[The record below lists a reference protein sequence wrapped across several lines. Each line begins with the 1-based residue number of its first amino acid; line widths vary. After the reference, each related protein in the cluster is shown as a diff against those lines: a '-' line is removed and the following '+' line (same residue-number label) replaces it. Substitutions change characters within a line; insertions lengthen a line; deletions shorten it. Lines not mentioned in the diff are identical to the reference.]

1 MTNAI
6 EMFEKKQIEKLTA
19 KKRVPAIRPGD
30 TLKVTVKIIEGE
42 KSRSQAFEGM
52 CIARKN
58 NSINSN
64 FTVRKI
70 SHGEGVEKVFPLFS
84 PIIEKIEVVRK
95 GDVRRA
101 KLYYLRDRAG
111 KRARIADRDRGNEK
125 DQYEFIVIDD
135 ASFDRTPYA
144 LELFHNES
152 VKLSKIIK
160 TLTSNPAKI
169 LKINKGNLNVGND
182 ADFCILDINK
192 PWVVKKENLISKSK
206 NTSIDDRKLQG
217 KITNT
222 FVRGEE
228 LFKI

>member
-19 KKRVPAIRPGD
+19 KKRVPAFRPGD

-101 KLYYLRDRAG
+101 KLYYLRERTG
-111 KRARIADRDRGNEK
+111 KRARIADRDRGDEI
-125 DQYEFIVIDD
+125 DQYEFIEENKTLDENIDV
-135 ASFDRTPYA
+135 
-144 LELFHNES
+144 EVS
-152 VKLSKIIK
+152 VPEKKEEEKQVGEKIIEEK
-160 TLTSNPAKI
+160 AIDNKAEDAIVPDPATNAAEQKSDE
-169 LKINKGNLNVGND
+169 K
-182 ADFCILDINK
+182 K
-192 PWVVKKENLISKSK
+192 P
-206 NTSIDDRKLQG
+206 
-217 KITNT
+217 
-222 FVRGEE
+222 
-228 LFKI
+228 

>member
-1 MTNAI
+1 MTNAL

-19 KKRVPAIRPGD
+19 KKRVPAFRPGD

-64 FTVRKI
+64 FTIRKI

-101 KLYYLRDRAG
+101 KLYYLRDLTG
-111 KRARIADRDRGNEK
+111 KRARIADRDRGDEI
-125 DQYEFIVIDD
+125 DQFEFI
-135 ASFDRTPYA
+135 
-144 LELFHNES
+144 EE
-152 VKLSKIIK
+152 
-160 TLTSNPAKI
+160 
-169 LKINKGNLNVGND
+169 
-182 ADFCILDINK
+182 NK
-192 PWVVKKENLISKSK
+192 PLEENTDVEVPAPEKKEEEK
-206 NTSIDDRKLQG
+206 Q
-217 KITNT
+217 
-222 FVRGEE
+222 GEE
-228 LFKI
+228 KIVEEKTSDDSAEVATIPEPATKEAEQKLDEKKS

>member
-1 MTNAI
+1 MTNAL

-19 KKRVPAIRPGD
+19 KKRVPAFRPGD

-101 KLYYLRDRAG
+101 KLYYLRDRTG
-111 KRARIADRDRGNEK
+111 KRARIADRDRGDEI
-125 DQYEFIVIDD
+125 DQFEFIEENQPPEENTDVEVS
-135 ASFDRTPYA
+135 AP
-144 LELFHNES
+144 E
-152 VKLSKIIK
+152 
-160 TLTSNPAKI
+160 
-169 LKINKGNLNVGND
+169 
-182 ADFCILDINK
+182 
-192 PWVVKKENLISKSK
+192 KKEEEK
-206 NTSIDDRKLQG
+206 Q
-217 KITNT
+217 
-222 FVRGEE
+222 GEE
-228 LFKI
+228 KIVEEKASDVSAEVVTLPEPATNEAEQKLDEKKS

>member
-1 MTNAI
+1 MTNEL

-19 KKRVPAIRPGD
+19 KKRVPAFRPGD

-64 FTVRKI
+64 FTIRRI

-101 KLYYLRDRAG
+101 KLYYLRDLTG
-111 KRARIADRDRGNEK
+111 KRARIADRDRGDEI
-125 DQYEFIVIDD
+125 DQYEFIEENQPLEENTDVEV
-135 ASFDRTPYA
+135 SA
-144 LELFHNES
+144 LE
-152 VKLSKIIK
+152 
-160 TLTSNPAKI
+160 
-169 LKINKGNLNVGND
+169 
-182 ADFCILDINK
+182 
-192 PWVVKKENLISKSK
+192 KKEEEKQDEEKIVEEKASDDSAEVATVPEPATNEAEQKLDEKKS
-206 NTSIDDRKLQG
+206 
-217 KITNT
+217 
-222 FVRGEE
+222 
-228 LFKI
+228 

>member
-19 KKRVPAIRPGD
+19 KKRVPAFRPGD

-84 PIIEKIEVVRK
+84 PMIERIEVVRK

-101 KLYYLRDRAG
+101 KLYYLRDRTG
-111 KRARIADRDRGNEK
+111 KRARIADRDRGDEI
-125 DQYEFIVIDD
+125 DQFEFIEENQSPEKNIDV
-135 ASFDRTPYA
+135 
-144 LELFHNES
+144 E
-152 VKLSKIIK
+152 V
-160 TLTSNPAKI
+160 SNPE
-169 LKINKGNLNVGND
+169 
-182 ADFCILDINK
+182 
-192 PWVVKKENLISKSK
+192 KKEEEKQSEEKIVEEKESDNTAEVATVPEPATNEAEQKLDEKKS
-206 NTSIDDRKLQG
+206 
-217 KITNT
+217 
-222 FVRGEE
+222 
-228 LFKI
+228 

>member
-19 KKRVPAIRPGD
+19 KKRIPTFRPGD
-30 TLKVTVKIIEGE
+30 TLKVTVKIVEGE

-101 KLYYLRDRAG
+101 KLYYLRDLTG
-111 KRARIADRDRGNEK
+111 KRARIADKDRGDEV
-125 DQYEFIVIDD
+125 DQFEFIEENQPPEKNTDLEVP
-135 ASFDRTPYA
+135 AS
-144 LELFHNES
+144 E
-152 VKLSKIIK
+152 
-160 TLTSNPAKI
+160 
-169 LKINKGNLNVGND
+169 
-182 ADFCILDINK
+182 
-192 PWVVKKENLISKSK
+192 KKEEEK
-206 NTSIDDRKLQG
+206 Q
-217 KITNT
+217 
-222 FVRGEE
+222 GEE
-228 LFKI
+228 NIIEEKASDDNVEVANVSESATSEAEKKLDEKKS